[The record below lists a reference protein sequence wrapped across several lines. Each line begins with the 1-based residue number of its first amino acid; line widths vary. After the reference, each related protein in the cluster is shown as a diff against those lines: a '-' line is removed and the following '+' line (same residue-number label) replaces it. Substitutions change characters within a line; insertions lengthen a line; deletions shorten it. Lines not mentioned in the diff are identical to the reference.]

1 MIDRQ
6 ASIALLREE
15 LEQQRTRAEAAEA
28 ELRELRRV
36 VDAWQAADKAMREI
50 RFGTS
55 DGKHGAKLTA
65 ALEAA
70 KEALRHA

>member
-28 ELRELRRV
+28 DLRELRKAM
-36 VDAWQAADKAMREI
+36 VDAVEI
-50 RFGTS
+50 I
-55 DGKHGAKLTA
+55 DECYA
-65 ALEAA
+65 ALWSHEELTPTKRGEIAA
-70 KEALRHA
+70 RIGIWRRS